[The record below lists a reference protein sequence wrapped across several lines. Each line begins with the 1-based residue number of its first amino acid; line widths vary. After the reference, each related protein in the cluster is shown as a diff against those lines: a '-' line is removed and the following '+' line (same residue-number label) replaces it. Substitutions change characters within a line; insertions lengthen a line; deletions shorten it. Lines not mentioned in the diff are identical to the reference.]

1 MSDLFRSFAKV
12 VLVFIVAGL
21 IINDAGAYF
30 YTKYQGQSTA
40 NTVANSF
47 VMEYAKSNS
56 ITSAANNAQLTA
68 KNLGANL
75 ISYRLNNQSPNAQSV
90 DIIIE
95 LKIQKTV
102 IINRID
108 ALKNIAKVKVYATD
122 ELK

>member
-40 NTVANSF
+40 NAVANSF

-56 ITSAANNAQLTA
+56 ITSAANNAQITA
-68 KNLGANL
+68 KSLGANL
-75 ISYRLNNQSPNAQSV
+75 ISYRLNNQSV
-90 DIIIE
+90 EIIIE